1 MNYEPIGYE
10 AADLVRLDIL
20 VAGDMVEPFSKI
32 IPREQA
38 FHEGKRIVEK
48 LKTTIPPQ
56 LFAVTLQAA
65 IGGKI
70 IAREDI
76 RAMRK
81 DVTGYLYGG
90 DVTRKK
96 KLLEKQKRGKAK
108 MKERG
113 KVEIPQ
119 GVFLEMLKK

>member
-1 MNYEPIGYE
+1 
-10 AADLVRLDIL
+10 
-20 VAGDMVEPFSKI
+20 VAGDVVEPFSKI
-32 IPREQA
+32 VPRERAQ
-38 FHEGKRIVEK
+38 FEGRRIVEK
-48 LKTTIPPQ
+48 LKDVLPRQ
-56 LFAVTLQAA
+56 WFVVTLQAA
-65 IGGKI
+65 IGGKVL
-70 IAREDI
+70 AREDI
-76 RAMRK
+76 SALRK